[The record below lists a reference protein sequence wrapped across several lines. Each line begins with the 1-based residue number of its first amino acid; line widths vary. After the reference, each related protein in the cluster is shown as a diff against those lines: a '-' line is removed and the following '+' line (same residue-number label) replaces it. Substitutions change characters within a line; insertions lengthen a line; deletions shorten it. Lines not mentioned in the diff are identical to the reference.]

1 MHPKTAIIPLH
12 NFILQVKRLKDENLL
27 LRENSG
33 LEKGTELKTPLV
45 NGGLPYC
52 NHTSQ
57 RSGGKVIFCT
67 TVESS
72 SKEHQTKTSFFFL
85 KVF

>member
-1 MHPKTAIIPLH
+1 M
-12 NFILQVKRLKDENLL
+12 KDENLL

-72 SKEHQTKTSFFFL
+72 SKEHQTKTSLFFSEGVL
-85 KVF
+85 ISTACRVNIGVI